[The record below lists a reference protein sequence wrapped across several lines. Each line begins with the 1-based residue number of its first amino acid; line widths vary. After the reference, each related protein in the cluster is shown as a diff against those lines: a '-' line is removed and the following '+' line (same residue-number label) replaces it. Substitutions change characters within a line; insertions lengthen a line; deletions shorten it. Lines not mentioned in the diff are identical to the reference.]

1 MINVDDEESS
11 NESENYF
18 NSSNSGVKCK
28 LEGTHLQKKRRKGK
42 NITCGNGNVNNSNN
56 NNNRKRSKQICQF
69 YINGAC
75 NKGDKCKYSHEC
87 EQIHKKELCKFY
99 LSNTCSKGDK
109 CLYSHNLKDY
119 PCKFYHARGFCENC
133 DNCRFSHARL
143 NENELMEFIKQNEDF
158 LMETKKKYG
167 QTNMDEFF
175 EEYLKNKM
183 EGGNGKEIKMIPNE
197 LKDLPSYN
205 NGCGN
210 SSSGSSNV
218 NGRGDVPLGVLLI
231 ASNQR
236 IMMEIMKNNMGSKDN
251 NNSNS
256 KICEENGK
264 MCSDRDKKEV
274 PLLVNPFIS
283 PSQINDEYIQQFINS
298 SAASGNGK

>member
-1 MINVDDEESS
+1 MNNVDDEESS

-18 NSSNSGVKCK
+18 NLSNVKTK
-28 LEGTHLQKKRRKGK
+28 QEETHLQKKRRKGK
-42 NITCGNGNVNNSNN
+42 NITNGNVNSSNN
-56 NNNRKRSKQICQF
+56 NNNNSHKRSKQICQF

-99 LSNTCSKGDK
+99 LSNTCTKGDK

-133 DNCRFSHARL
+133 ENCRFSHARL
-143 NENELMEFIKQNEDF
+143 NEHELMEFIKQNEDF

-175 EEYLKNKM
+175 DEYLKNKM
-183 EGGNGKEIKMIPNE
+183 EVINGQEIKMIPNE

-205 NGCGN
+205 NTSAN
-210 SSSGSSNV
+210 NVSNV
-218 NGRGDVPLGVLLI
+218 NGKGNVPLGVLLI
-231 ASNQR
+231 ASNPK
-236 IMMEIMKNNMGSKDN
+236 IMMEVMKSNMVNNNDN
-251 NNSNS
+251 NNS
-256 KICEENGK
+256 KICGENVK
-264 MCSDRDKKEV
+264 VCNNKKEV

-283 PSQINDEYIQQFINS
+283 PSQINDDYIQQFINS
-298 SAASGNGK
+298 STSGKNK

>member
-1 MINVDDEESS
+1 MNNIDEEESS

-18 NSSNSGVKCK
+18 NLPNVSGNKTK
-28 LEGTHLQKKRRKGK
+28 QEASHLQKKRKKGK
-42 NITCGNGNVNNSNN
+42 NATHVNSNN
-56 NNNRKRSKQICQF
+56 NNNRNNNKRSKQICQF

-99 LSNTCSKGDK
+99 LSNTCAKGDK

-133 DNCRFSHARL
+133 ENCRFSHARL

-175 EEYLKNKM
+175 DEYLNNK
-183 EGGNGKEIKMIPNE
+183 KEFISGQDIKMIPNE
-197 LKDLPSYN
+197 LKGLHSNN
-205 NGCGN
+205 NGGTGVNN
-210 SSSGSSNV
+210 SNKSNL
-218 NGRGDVPLGVLLI
+218 PLGVLLI
-231 ASNQR
+231 ASNQK
-236 IMMEIMKNNMGSKDN
+236 IMMEIMKNNSMNKDN
-251 NNSNS
+251 
-256 KICEENGK
+256 KICEENNK
-264 MCSDRDKKEV
+264 VCNDKKEV
-274 PLLVNPFIS
+274 PLLISPFIS
-283 PSQINDEYIQQFINS
+283 PSQINDDYIQQFINS
-298 SAASGNGK
+298 SANGKDK

>member
-1 MINVDDEESS
+1 MNNVDDEESS

-18 NSSNSGVKCK
+18 NLSNVKTK
-28 LEGTHLQKKRRKGK
+28 QEETHLQKKRRKGK
-42 NITCGNGNVNNSNN
+42 NITNGNVNSSNN
-56 NNNRKRSKQICQF
+56 NNNNNSHKRSKQICQF

-99 LSNTCSKGDK
+99 LSNTCTKGDK

-133 DNCRFSHARL
+133 ENCRFSHARL
-143 NENELMEFIKQNEDF
+143 NELELMEFIKQNEDF

-175 EEYLKNKM
+175 DEYLKNKM
-183 EGGNGKEIKMIPNE
+183 EVINGQEIKMIPNE

-205 NGCGN
+205 NTSAN
-210 SSSGSSNV
+210 NVSNV
-218 NGRGDVPLGVLLI
+218 NGKGNVPLGVLLI
-231 ASNQR
+231 ASNPK
-236 IMMEIMKNNMGSKDN
+236 IMMEVMKSNMVNNNDN
-251 NNSNS
+251 NNNS
-256 KICEENGK
+256 KICEENVK
-264 MCSDRDKKEV
+264 VCSNKKEV

-283 PSQINDEYIQQFINS
+283 PSQINDDYIQQFINS
-298 SAASGNGK
+298 STSGKNK

>member
-1 MINVDDEESS
+1 MNNVDDEESS

-18 NSSNSGVKCK
+18 NLSNVKGK
-28 LEGTHLQKKRRKGK
+28 QEETHLQKKRRKAK
-42 NITCGNGNVNNSNN
+42 NITNGNVNSSNN
-56 NNNRKRSKQICQF
+56 NNNNNNSHKRSKQICQF

-99 LSNTCSKGDK
+99 LSNTCTKGDK

-133 DNCRFSHARL
+133 ENCRFSHARL
-143 NENELMEFIKQNEDF
+143 NEHELMEFIKQNEDF

-175 EEYLKNKM
+175 DEYLKNKM
-183 EGGNGKEIKMIPNE
+183 EVINGQEIKMIPNE

-205 NGCGN
+205 NTSTNNG
-210 SSSGSSNV
+210 SNV
-218 NGRGDVPLGVLLI
+218 NGKGNMPLGVLLI
-231 ASNQR
+231 ASNQK
-236 IMMEIMKNNMGSKDN
+236 IMMEIMKNNMVNNN
-251 NNSNS
+251 NNSNNS
-256 KICEENGK
+256 KICEENNVNV
-264 MCSDRDKKEV
+264 CSNKKEV

-283 PSQINDEYIQQFINS
+283 PSQINDDYIQQFINS
-298 SAASGNGK
+298 STSTNGKNYK

>member
-1 MINVDDEESS
+1 MNNVDDEESS

-18 NSSNSGVKCK
+18 NLSNVKTK
-28 LEGTHLQKKRRKGK
+28 QEETHLQKKRRKGK
-42 NITCGNGNVNNSNN
+42 NITNGNVNSSSNN
-56 NNNRKRSKQICQF
+56 NNNNSHKRSKQICQF

-99 LSNTCSKGDK
+99 LSNTCTKGDK

-133 DNCRFSHARL
+133 ENCRFSHARL
-143 NENELMEFIKQNEDF
+143 NEHELMEFIKQNEDF

-175 EEYLKNKM
+175 DEYLKNKM
-183 EGGNGKEIKMIPNE
+183 EVINGQEIKMIPNE

-205 NGCGN
+205 NTSAN
-210 SSSGSSNV
+210 NVSNV
-218 NGRGDVPLGVLLI
+218 NGKGNVPLGVLLI
-231 ASNQR
+231 ASNPK
-236 IMMEIMKNNMGSKDN
+236 IMMEVMKSNMVNNNDN
-251 NNSNS
+251 NNNS
-256 KICEENGK
+256 KICEENVK
-264 MCSDRDKKEV
+264 VCSNKKEV

-283 PSQINDEYIQQFINS
+283 PSQINDDYIQQFINS
-298 SAASGNGK
+298 STSGKNK

>member
-1 MINVDDEESS
+1 MNNVDDEESS

-18 NSSNSGVKCK
+18 NLSNVKTK
-28 LEGTHLQKKRRKGK
+28 QEETHLQKKRRKGK
-42 NITCGNGNVNNSNN
+42 NITNGNVNSSNN
-56 NNNRKRSKQICQF
+56 NNNNNSHKRSKQICQF

-99 LSNTCSKGDK
+99 LSNTCTKGDK

-133 DNCRFSHARL
+133 ENCRFSHARL
-143 NENELMEFIKQNEDF
+143 NELELMEFIKQNEDF

-175 EEYLKNKM
+175 DEYLKNKM
-183 EGGNGKEIKMIPNE
+183 EVINGQEIKMIPNE

-205 NGCGN
+205 NTSTN
-210 SSSGSSNV
+210 NVSNV

-231 ASNQR
+231 ASNPK
-236 IMMEIMKNNMGSKDN
+236 IMMEVMKSNMVNNNDN
-251 NNSNS
+251 NNS
-256 KICEENGK
+256 KICEENVK
-264 MCSDRDKKEV
+264 VCNNKKEV

-283 PSQINDEYIQQFINS
+283 PSQINDDYIQQFINS
-298 SAASGNGK
+298 STSGKNK

>member
-1 MINVDDEESS
+1 MNNVDDEESS

-18 NSSNSGVKCK
+18 NLTNNVKSK
-28 LEGTHLQKKRRKGK
+28 REGTHLQKKRRKGK
-42 NITCGNGNVNNSNN
+42 NITSGNVNNNH
-56 NNNRKRSKQICQF
+56 KRSKQICQF

-99 LSNTCSKGDK
+99 LSNTCTKGDK

-143 NENELMEFIKQNEDF
+143 NEHELMEFIKQNEDF

-175 EEYLKNKM
+175 NEYLKNKM
-183 EGGNGKEIKMIPNE
+183 EVGNGQEIKMIPNE
-197 LKDLPSYN
+197 LKALPSYN
-205 NGCGN
+205 NGSVN
-210 SSSGSSNV
+210 SVSNV
-218 NGRGDVPLGVLLI
+218 NGRGDVPLGVMLI
-231 ASNQR
+231 ASNPK
-236 IMMEIMKNNMGSKDN
+236 IMMEIMKSNMVNKDN
-251 NNSNS
+251 KS
-256 KICEENGK
+256 KICEENVK
-264 MCSDRDKKEV
+264 VCSDSDKKEV

-283 PSQINDEYIQQFINS
+283 PSQINDDYIQQFINS